1 MTLVTTPTTLSA
13 GPWSAVVDPDGS
25 LSRVSWDGIEI
36 LRGLGVVV
44 RTNTWLTVTPEST
57 VTIRET
63 DSGVTVE
70 VEATHRGPEVDF
82 SWKGKITCEAEGEFR
97 YSCDGISTGVTSTNR
112 IGLVALHS
120 LNWSGLA
127 CVVTH
132 TDGSTESTR
141 YPELVS
147 PHQPMKDI
155 AALSQALRED
165 RTLTIAFEGDVFEM
179 EDQRN
184 WTDASYKTYS
194 RPLELPFPYSID
206 DGEEIHQ
213 AVTLRVQAGA
223 RGLAPPTS
231 GTSASGVNHQ
241 DLLRSEGGAVFRWPE
256 LGLGTDPTSTGL
268 LTPEVVEELRP
279 AHLRVDVVCE
289 GNSLWGED
297 VLKEV
302 GNLGVALELAIHV
315 GVSPAGALQQLAAL
329 VQGLE
334 LNAVMVY
341 DTSSP
346 STTRAALDA
355 VVEALGPV
363 LLERTTL
370 FVGTDDN
377 FTELNRHRV
386 FPREMGAYGLCFA
399 PSPQVHDSRERA
411 MIDTAEAIPAIIST
425 ARHFSDGAPIAVSP
439 LAFTARRNIHAP
451 GRVIDRVGRDSDSVD
466 ERFGSMFSC
475 LWLVSTLHPLITG
488 QVERV
493 TVAEIVGPRGIVS
506 TQDVHSGDRSDLAG
520 LWAWLSRPRT
530 EITVLEN
537 SNTELVAWADVS
549 EHHVGVMVANR
560 SATERFVTVET
571 PVGSRSFPVPPMS
584 VHFEEIHD

>member
-1 MTLVTTPTTLSA
+1 MSILTTPITLSA
-13 GPWSAVVDPDGS
+13 GPWSAVLDPDGS
-25 LSRVSWDGIEI
+25 VSRVSWDGIEI

-44 RTNTWLTVTPEST
+44 RTNTWLTVKPEST

-63 DSGVTVE
+63 DRGVTVE

-82 SWKGKITCEAEGEFR
+82 SWKGKITCDAEGEFR
-97 YSCDGISTGVTSTNR
+97 YSCDGVSTGVTSTNR

-127 CVVTH
+127 CVLTH
-132 TDGSTESTR
+132 TDGSTESTS

-155 AALSQALRED
+155 AALSQALSED

-194 RPLELPFPYSID
+194 RPLELPFPYTIG
-206 DGEEIHQ
+206 DGEKIHQ
-213 AVTLRVQAGA
+213 AVTLRVQDGVH
-223 RGLAPPTS
+223 RLAPPES
-231 GTSASGVNHQ
+231 GIGPSGVNHQ
-241 DLLRSEGGAVFRWPE
+241 GFLRSEGGAVFPWPQ

-268 LTPEVVEELRP
+268 LTHDIVEELRP

-289 GNSLWGED
+289 ASGVRGGD
-297 VLKEV
+297 VLHEV
-302 GNLGVALELAIHV
+302 GDVGVALELAVHV
-315 GVSPAGALQQLAAL
+315 GVSPAGALQQLAEL

-334 LNAVMVY
+334 LSAVMVY

-346 STTRAALDA
+346 STTGAALDA

-363 LLERTTL
+363 LLERTKL

-386 FPREMGAYGLCFA
+386 SPRERGAYGLCFA
-399 PSPQVHDSRERA
+399 PSPQIHDSRERA

-425 ARHFSDGAPIAVSP
+425 ARHFSDSAPIAVSP

-451 GRVIDRVGRDSDSVD
+451 GRVIDRVGRDRDLVD
-466 ERFGSMFSC
+466 ERFGSMFSS

-488 QVERV
+488 RVERV
-493 TVAEIVGPRGIVS
+493 TVAEIVGPRGILS
-506 TQDVHSGDRSDLAG
+506 TQDVHSGDRSDLAR
-520 LWAWLSRPRT
+520 LWAWLSSPRT

-537 SNTELVAWADVS
+537 SNNELIGWTDLS
-549 EHHVGVMVANR
+549 EHHARVMVANC
-560 SATERFVTVET
+560 SDTETLATVET
-571 PVGSRSFPVPPMS
+571 PVGSRNFLIPPMS